1 MSTPMA
7 GQPARSV
14 HLGVALDG
22 AGWHPAAWREP
33 DARPADLLTAG
44 YWTDL
49 VTEAESGLLDF
60 VSFEDAFSLQSASR
74 LGPDQRTDRVRGR
87 LDSTLIAARVA
98 PLTSRIGL
106 IPTVTV
112 SHTEPFH
119 VSKAIASLD
128 WVSSG
133 RAGVRVKIA
142 GRPDEAAHFGR
153 RIVPDGPEQRADL
166 MGETADYVEVIRRL
180 WDSWEDDAEIRDAA
194 TGRFVDR
201 DKLHYI
207 DFRGRWFSVKGPSIT
222 PRPPQ
227 GQPVVTV
234 LAHSALAHRLG
245 AAEADVVWVTPRDTA
260 DAAPIVSAV
269 RAAQAAAGRA

>member
-1 MSTPMA
+1 MA

-74 LGPDQRTDRVRGR
+74 LGPDQRTDQVRGR

-133 RAGVRVKIA
+133 RAGLRVKIA
-142 GRPDEAAHFGR
+142 GRPDEAALFGR
-153 RIVPDGPEQRADL
+153 RTVPDGPGQRADL
-166 MGETADYVEVIRRL
+166 MAETADYV
-180 WDSWEDDAEIRDAA
+180 
-194 TGRFVDR
+194 
-201 DKLHYI
+201 
-207 DFRGRWFSVKGPSIT
+207 
-222 PRPPQ
+222 
-227 GQPVVTV
+227 
-234 LAHSALAHRLG
+234 
-245 AAEADVVWVTPRDTA
+245 
-260 DAAPIVSAV
+260 
-269 RAAQAAAGRA
+269 